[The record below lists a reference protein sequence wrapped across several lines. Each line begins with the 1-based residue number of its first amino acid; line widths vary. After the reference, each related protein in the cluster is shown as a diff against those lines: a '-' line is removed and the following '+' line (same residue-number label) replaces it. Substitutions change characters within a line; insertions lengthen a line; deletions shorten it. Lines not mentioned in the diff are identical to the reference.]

1 MSPVSYDPKA
11 VVGGPAATLTVA
23 GLAVGLLSGF
33 VQPLYAWIA
42 GGVGVVLAIVFWM
55 LRARPALRA
64 IAHLGVG
71 LVVGAGLYYVLTAA
85 GIMPST
91 LSGRS

>member
-1 MSPVSYDPKA
+1 MSPLSYDPKA
-11 VVGGPAATLTVA
+11 VVGGPAATLTMA

-42 GGVGVVLAIVFWM
+42 GGVGLVVAFVFWL

-64 IAHLGVG
+64 IAHLGIG
-71 LVVGAGLYYVLTAA
+71 LVAGAALYYVLTAA
-85 GIMPST
+85 GILPST
-91 LSGRS
+91 LSGHS